1 MKGEKTLKYLWLYIV
16 LLNKIVSCE
25 RKEKIKWIFKMRC
38 NFNYSWGRS
47 QEKGQNSLCA
57 TWKGVFSR
65 LLRESE
71 PSPCCF
77 VVKLIVFSLDQ
88 KKHIIFHLDQKK
100 HCIPSGKPPPWID
113 SYSCQR
119 KTEVCPHALVFP
131 MGSYFIAGGSLNTR
145 KASLELWES

>member
-1 MKGEKTLKYLWLYIV
+1 
-16 LLNKIVSCE
+16 
-25 RKEKIKWIFKMRC
+25 MRC

-65 LLRESE
+65 LLRESK

-88 KKHIIFHLDQKK
+88 KKH
-100 HCIPSGKPPPWID
+100 CIPSGKPLPWVDI
-113 SYSCQR
+113 YSCQR

-131 MGSYFIAGGSLNTR
+131 MGSHFIAGGSLNTR